1 MGIEYRNTKFVNL
14 FGDPDRPIYGDEVV
28 VPASPSPTPSI
39 TPTPTPS
46 ITPSSTPAPTPS
58 LTPSPTPPFDPSTIS
73 GLSAWYDF
81 SDSSYVSLSG
91 NDIIT
96 AYDRSGNG
104 LDINAPNPSQRPLLT
119 ADTISNIS
127 GQKSAVFTRSGAEY
141 LFTQSLGITFTSGY
155 TWFMVFKFDPA
166 GITTER
172 GLMYLYGFTN
182 NQTKST
188 NYYNYGRGDYIRTQY
203 PGAEFDGYTT
213 FSPKFPRGLMWNQIG
228 YPNTPYGQF
237 DAELNGIPHN
247 GAISDVFNM
256 VDIDYLYLPG
266 PFTGGAGTGTDIVFG
281 ELLIYDN
288 LLNSSQITSV
298 ETYLQN
304 KWNYSAW

>member
-28 VPASPSPTPSI
+28 VPASPSPTPSV

-46 ITPSSTPAPTPS
+46 VTPTSTPAPTPS

-81 SDSSYVSLSG
+81 SNSSYVSLSG
-91 NDIIT
+91 NEILT

-104 LDINAPNPSQRPLLT
+104 LDINAPNSSQRPILT
-119 ADTISNIS
+119 ADTISNNV
-127 GQKSAVFTRSGAEY
+127 GQKSAVFSRANGEY

-155 TWFMVFKFDPA
+155 TWFMTFKFDPT
-166 GITTER
+166 GVSTER
-172 GLMYLYGFTN
+172 SMMYLYGITN
-182 NQTKST
+182 NQTKAT
-188 NYYNYGRGDYIRTQY
+188 NYYNYGGSDFIRTQY
-203 PGAEFDGYTT
+203 PGAEFDNYTT
-213 FSPKFPRGLMWNQIG
+213 WSKFPRGLAWSQIG

-237 DAELNGIPHN
+237 DAELNDVAYTS
-247 GAISDVFNM
+247 AISDVFNM

-281 ELLIYDN
+281 ELLIYDR
-288 LLNSSQITSV
+288 LLNSSDITKV
-298 ETYLQN
+298 EDYLKN
-304 KWNYSAW
+304 KWNYTSW

>member
-1 MGIEYRNTKFVNL
+1 MAKQFRNTDFINL
-14 FGDPDRPIYGDEVV
+14 FGDPDRPVYGNELVI
-28 VPASPSPTPSI
+28 PAPPSPTPSI
-39 TPTPTPS
+39 TPTQTPQP
-46 ITPSSTPAPTPS
+46 TPSSTPAPTPS
-58 LTPSPTPPFDPSTIS
+58 LTPSPTPPLDPSTIA

-91 NDIIT
+91 NEIIT

-104 LDINAPNPSQRPLLT
+104 LDINAPNPSQRPILS

-127 GQKSAVFTRSGAEY
+127 GQKSAVFTRARAEY

-155 TWFMVFKFDPA
+155 TWFMVFNFDPA
-166 GITTER
+166 GVSTER
-172 GLMYLYGFTN
+172 SMMYLYGITN
-182 NQTKST
+182 NQTKAT
-188 NYYNYGRGDYIRTQY
+188 NYFNYGGGDYIRTQY
-203 PGAEFDGYTT
+203 PGSKFDNYTT
-213 FSPKFPRGLMWNQIG
+213 LTPQFPRGLMFSQVG
-228 YPNTPYGQF
+228 YPNTPYAQF
-237 DAELNGIPHN
+237 DAELNDTN
-247 GAISDVFNM
+247 YTSALSDAFNM

-288 LLNSSQITSV
+288 LLNPTQIS
-298 ETYLQN
+298 EIQTYLKN